1 MAKIKYQK
9 TLVRYAK
16 NDRPAFEGDEWY
28 EPSYLG
34 ITSNGEVGWYG
45 YTFEDLVA
53 EKKVHKIW
61 CSDSYANTFD
71 ENDWSPE
78 AVQARQ
84 NAQRSMFE
92 HFQQF
97 TSVLMANGLLPR
109 FVDNPW
115 RAGEKIEYKY
125 VVEGYRFEH
134 YTIKEI
140 LGLEKESFQDLTE
153 EEFKQIREKL
163 DPTIWDKFNALYETN
178 NFIDLSGL
186 SR

>member
-16 NDRPAFEGDEWY
+16 NDRPAFKGNEWY

-34 ITSNGEVGWYG
+34 VTSNGEVGWYG

-61 CSDSYANTFD
+61 YSDCSCDID
-71 ENDWSPE
+71 ENDWSAE
-78 AVQARQ
+78 AIEARRS
-84 NAQRSMFE
+84 AQSYEFE

-97 TSVLMANGLLPR
+97 ISALMTNGLLPR
-109 FVDNPW
+109 FVDSPY

-125 VVEGYRFEH
+125 VVEGYRFE
-134 YTIKEI
+134 YNIIKEI
-140 LGLEKESFQDLTE
+140 LGVEKESFRDLTE
-153 EEFKQIREKL
+153 EEFQQIREKL
-163 DPTIWDKFNALYETN
+163 EPTIWDKFQSLYDTN
-178 NFIDLSGL
+178 NYIDLSGV

>member
-1 MAKIKYQK
+1 MAKYQK

-34 ITSNGEVGWYG
+34 VLPNGKIGWYG

-61 CSDSYANTFD
+61 CSDCYCGFD

-78 AVQARQ
+78 AIRARQ
-84 NAQRSMFE
+84 NAQRAEYE

-97 TSVLMANGLLPR
+97 TSVLMAHGLLPR
-109 FVDNPW
+109 FVDSPY

-125 VVEGYRFEH
+125 VVEIYQFESH
-134 YTIKEI
+134 VIDEL
-140 LGLEKESFQDLTE
+140 LGLKKESCRDLTE
-153 EEFKQIREKL
+153 EESKLLEEKWY
-163 DPTIWDKFNALYETN
+163 PTVWDKFNALSDAN
-178 NFIDLSGL
+178 NYIDLSGV

>member
-1 MAKIKYQK
+1 MAKIKYQN

-61 CSDSYANTFD
+61 CSDCSCNID
-71 ENDWSPE
+71 ESDWSPE

-84 NAQRSMFE
+84 NAKRNEYE
-92 HFQQF
+92 HFQEF

-109 FVDNPW
+109 FVDSPY

-134 YTIKEI
+134 CIIREI
-140 LGLEKESFQDLTE
+140 LGIEKESFQDLTE
-153 EEFKQIREKL
+153 EELQQIREKL
-163 DPTIWDKFNALYETN
+163 ELTVWDKFCDLYDTN
-178 NFIDLSGL
+178 NYIDLSGL
-186 SR
+186 LR

>member
-61 CSDSYANTFD
+61 YSDCSCDID
-71 ENDWSPE
+71 ENDWSAE
-78 AVQARQ
+78 AIEARR
-84 NAQRSMFE
+84 NAQSYEFE

-109 FVDNPW
+109 FVDNPY

-125 VVEGYRFEH
+125 VVEGYRFE
-134 YTIKEI
+134 YNIIKEI
-140 LGLEKESFQDLTE
+140 LGVEKESFRDLTE
-153 EEFKQIREKL
+153 EEFQQIREKL
-163 DPTIWDKFNALYETN
+163 EPTIWDKYQSLYDTN
-178 NFIDLSGL
+178 NYIDLSGVL
-186 SR
+186 R